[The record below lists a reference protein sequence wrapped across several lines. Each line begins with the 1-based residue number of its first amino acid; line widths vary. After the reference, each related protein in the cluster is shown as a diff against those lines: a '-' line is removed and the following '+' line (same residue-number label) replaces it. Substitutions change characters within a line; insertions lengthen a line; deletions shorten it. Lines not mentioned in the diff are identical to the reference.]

1 MKNGYRQIAGVML
14 LLAFILAAC
23 GSQTTPTAV
32 PPVAV
37 EPTLPVAVAQP
48 TSAGVPDA
56 CGNSYYPV
64 KNKANYAYTS
74 SDSPAG
80 TFSFRNSIGDASP
93 AGFTITTKYRKLTIT
108 QTWTCKPEG
117 LGAGGLG
124 FTDAAS
130 TLAFDRFTNIT
141 ATNITGVN
149 VPANLAP
156 GMEWTYAL
164 DLQGTENV
172 AEGQTAGTMT
182 GHMEMSY
189 KALQME
195 NIVVPAGTFDTIAIE
210 VHTVSEFTI
219 VSATGETQKISV
231 DSVYTYWYAPG
242 VGWIKSNGTG
252 TLNGQEYYETIVL
265 DSYKVP

>member
-1 MKNGYRQIAGVML
+1 MKNGFRQFAGLML

-23 GSQTTPTAV
+23 GSQATPTAV

-37 EPTLPVAVAQP
+37 DPTQPVAVAQP

-64 KNKANYAYTS
+64 KNKANYAYS
-74 SDSPAG
+74 SSGSPAG
-80 TFSFRNSIGDASP
+80 TFSFRNTIGDASP
-93 AGFTITTKYRKLTIT
+93 AGFTITTKYRKLIIP

-117 LGAGGLG
+117 LLASGLG

-130 TLAFDRFTNIT
+130 ALAFDRFTNIT
-141 ATNITGVN
+141 ATNITGVSL
-149 VPANLAP
+149 PANLSP
-156 GMEWTYAL
+156 GMEWTYAT
-164 DLQGTENV
+164 DLQGTEKV
-172 AEGQTAGTMT
+172 AEGQPAGTMT
-182 GHMEMSY
+182 GHVDITF
-189 KALQME
+189 KAIKME
-195 NIVVPAGTFDTIAIE
+195 NVVVPAGTFDAIAIE
-210 VHTVSEFTI
+210 VHNVSQFNI
-219 VSATGETQKISV
+219 VSGTGETQKISV
-231 DSVYTYWYAPG
+231 DSVYTFWYAPG